1 VSTSA
6 GRSTAVVIGAGP
18 AGLAAA
24 RVLADRF
31 ARVVVLDRDAL
42 SETATPGPHPH
53 VILVAG
59 QRAIEELFPGL
70 PKELVEAGAAV
81 VETGSELVLHRYGR
95 TWPPMPVRSHMIT
108 LTRPLLEA
116 AVRRRVAALPQVE
129 IIGGAAV
136 TGLVGDAHRVTGVR
150 LLGRTAMECDLVV
163 DCTGRDGTSD
173 AWLTAL
179 GATAPQVSE
188 VTAGITYAS
197 RLLRRKPGD
206 LPTGQALYVLPT
218 PPHGKRLGV
227 ALPVEDDQWLVT
239 LGGWHGECA
248 GTDPEDYLAFA
259 RTLPHPALAD
269 LLERAEPMSD
279 VAVRHFPSSRW
290 RHFERHRA
298 LPAGYVAV
306 GDAFCSFNPVHGQ
319 GVTAA
324 ALQAQALGWV
334 LGGEPDGP
342 VSARFAREFHR
353 AAAAVVQTPWRFA
366 VGGDFDYP
374 ETTGPRP
381 RGTGLVNRYAERLHD
396 AARTSVEVRRTFYS
410 VQHLVSPASA
420 LFTPQMMAQVI
431 RAAGR
436 G

>member
-1 VSTSA
+1 M
-6 GRSTAVVIGAGP
+6 IGAGP
-18 AGLAAA
+18 AGLTAA

-31 ARVVVLDRDAL
+31 DRVVVLDRDELTGADV
-42 SETATPGPHPH
+42 PGPQPH

-81 VETGSELVLHRYGR
+81 VETGSELILHRYGR
-95 TWPPMPVRSHMIT
+95 TWPPMHVRSHMIT
-108 LTRPLLEA
+108 MTRPLLERA
-116 AVRRRVAALPQVE
+116 IRRRVADLPHVE
-129 IIGGAAV
+129 IKGGSAV
-136 TGLVGDAHRVTGVR
+136 AGLTGDGHRVTGVR
-150 LLGRTAMECDLVV
+150 FSAGTSTDADLVV
-163 DCTGRDGTSD
+163 DCTGRHALSD
-173 AWLTAL
+173 AWLLAL
-179 GATAPQVSE
+179 GATPPEVSE

-197 RLLRRKPGD
+197 RLLRRKSGD
-206 LPTGQALYVLPT
+206 LPAGQALCVLPS
-218 PPHGKRLGV
+218 PPEEKRLGV

-239 LGGWHGECA
+239 LGGWHGEHA
-248 GTDPEDYLAFA
+248 GTGDEEYLAYA
-259 RTLPHPALAD
+259 RALPHPALAD
-269 LLERAEPMSD
+269 LLERAEPVSD

-290 RHFERHRA
+290 RHFERLRA

-306 GDAFCSFNPVHGQ
+306 GDAYCSFNPVHGQ

-334 LGGEPDGP
+334 LDREPDGP
-342 VSARFAREFHR
+342 VTARFAREFHR

-374 ETTGPRP
+374 ETTGSRP
-381 RGTGLVNRYAERLHD
+381 RGTGLVNRYAARLHD

-431 RAAGR
+431 KASGR
-436 G
+436 P